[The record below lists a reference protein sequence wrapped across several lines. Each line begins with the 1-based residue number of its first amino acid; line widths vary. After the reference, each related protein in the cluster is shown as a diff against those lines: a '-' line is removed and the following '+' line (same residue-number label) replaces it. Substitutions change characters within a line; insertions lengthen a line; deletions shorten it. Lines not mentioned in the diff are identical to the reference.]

1 MSIISDRI
9 YRTSFL
15 RNYNNLSSLYADIL
29 PNDIKEVIT
38 WSEFIIANVP
48 LVSSAIEKMSSVSI
62 TSFQYNAD
70 DMTELGSTD
79 VDSWKNIMEN
89 KLKILNRTQEF
100 AYTFLTAGNVFCSIY
115 YPIERTMECGLCNE
129 KISQKKFTEK
139 HKLRPKLKKRRN
151 DDATI
156 KDLYFD
162 GTCPDCKKHSQFKHY
177 DINITAPERM
187 NIISWPAVNI
197 NLEDDPITGR
207 ASYYYSMPTGMRTR
221 IRSGHLDTIFHQLPE
236 MIVSAMNKKMVKFN
250 QDKLL
255 HIKRKKMDGA
265 STGWGMPI
273 LTSAIP
279 DMISLLLLRKGQ
291 ERILSDMIFPLRGVV
306 PRQTGND
313 GNQIYNYVSGSDV
326 ATKIETLLKSHT
338 KNPTDIKYFP
348 IPLDTMSAFGEGKT
362 LNLAKEIDETSV
374 QAMNAIGVPIEFVKG
389 GLSFATG
396 GASLRVLETQLQ
408 DLVSSM
414 EEIVNFVARGVSGLT
429 GKSEVS
435 IKITPFKILD
445 DIAEKQ
451 ILLGLHQMGKVS
463 DHTMAAYF
471 KLDSQS
477 EAEKQVEEAKA
488 NARNNMTVQKFNQ
501 EISQSLEEKAKTE
514 AYLANSSSQQLN
526 QEALRQEAEQV
537 AEQFKQMEGGQRK
550 SAMDSLQKENFVLWA
565 MVKASLE
572 IGGRKDAYNA
582 AQEAKQE
589 QQDQAQAGGVGQPL
603 PKPTGVKTPKAKT
616 EGQ

>member
-1 MSIISDRI
+1 MSIVSDRI

-15 RNYNNLSSLYADIL
+15 RNYNNLSSMYADIL

-48 LVSSAIEKMSSVSI
+48 LVASAIEKMSSVSI
-62 TSFQYNAD
+62 TSFQYTSD

-79 VDSWKNIMEN
+79 ADSWKNIMEN
-89 KLKILNRTQEF
+89 KLKILNRTQEL
-100 AYTFLTAGNVFCSIY
+100 AYTFLTAGNVFCSLY
-115 YPIERTMECGLCNE
+115 FPIERTMECEFC
-129 KISQKKFTEK
+129 KVKVPQKRFNEK
-139 HKLRPKLKKRRN
+139 HKLRPKLERKKN

-156 KDLYFD
+156 EDLYFT
-162 GTCPDCKKHSQFKHY
+162 GTCPDCDKKGKFHHK
-177 DINITAPERM
+177 DVNIKSPERM

-197 NLEDDPITGR
+197 DLQDDPITGR
-207 ASYYYSMPTGMRTR
+207 AAYYYSMPSSMRNR
-221 IRSGHLDTIFHQLPE
+221 IRSGELDTIFHQLPE
-236 MIVSAMNKKMVKFN
+236 MIVSALNKKLVKFA
-250 QDKLL
+250 QDKVL

-306 PRQTGND
+306 PRAVGND
-313 GNQIYNYVSGSDV
+313 GNSIYNYVSGSDV
-326 ATKIETLLKSHT
+326 SSKIETLLKAHT
-338 KNPTDIKYFP
+338 KSPTDIKYFP
-348 IPLDTMSAFGEGKT
+348 IPLDTISAFGEGKQ
-362 LNLAKEIDETSV
+362 LNLASEIDETSIM
-374 QAMNAIGVPIEFVKG
+374 AMNAIGVPIEFVKG

-396 GASLRVLETQLQ
+396 GASLRVLETQLA
-408 DLVSSM
+408 DLVGSM
-414 EEIVNFVARGVSGLT
+414 EEVANFVARGVSSLT
-429 GKSEVS
+429 GKADVT

-451 ILLGLHQMGKVS
+451 VLLGLHQMGKVS

-471 KLDSQS
+471 KLDSQ
-477 EAEKQVEEAKA
+477 AEREKLVEEAK
-488 NARNNMTVQKFNQ
+488 NSSRSNMDVQKFNQ

-514 AYLANSSSQQLN
+514 AMLANTSSQQLN

-537 AEQFKQMEGGQRK
+537 AQQFQQMQQGQRQ
-550 SAMDSLQKENFVLWA
+550 SAMDTLQKSNFVLWA
-565 MVKASLE
+565 MVKAALE
-572 IGGRKDAYNA
+572 IGERKEAYSA
-582 AQEAKQE
+582 AQEAKMEE
-589 QQDQAQAGGVGQPL
+589 QGGVGDPL